1 MSMIYEEDNIS
12 KVVRDILI
20 RISILFFIYIIFL
33 YFTNKPK
40 FWHWVT
46 YLFIFDFIMII
57 LLVIIR
63 YLRDKREENARRQF
77 LEHRKQI
84 LDTLERTN
92 QIEYLNNFILR
103 FGTETKKGYKYRNY
117 TFDEDRLFDLQKVLS
132 KKGINLDLYDLQFV
146 LEYLIDQREEKLVEE
161 SISQK
166 PQLFANLDDADF
178 EKLICR
184 LFEAMGYKVEHIGH
198 PKDQGG
204 DVIINKGPER
214 IVIQAK
220 RYINGT
226 VGNDAVQEVVA
237 ARNYYN
243 CNGAIVIA
251 SSDFTPEAIALARA
265 NNTQLI
271 NKKELQILLANYL
284 KESWA

>member
-1 MSMIYEEDNIS
+1 MPRRYKEESFLDI
-12 KVVRDILI
+12 VLDILGPI
-20 RISILFFIYIIFL
+20 AGLIFIYMILL
-33 YFTNKPK
+33 YFTDKPK
-40 FWHWVT
+40 FWQWLI
-46 YLFIFDFIMII
+46 YLIIFTV
-57 LLVIIR
+57 VIIE
-63 YLRDKREENARRQF
+63 LIFLKKHLNKKIEERKEKLF
-77 LEHRKQI
+77 LERKFQI
-84 LDTLERTN
+84 LKDLQKSN
-92 QIEYLNNFILR
+92 QIEYLNNFISR
-103 FGTETKKGYKYRNY
+103 FGTETKKGLKYRNY
-117 TFDEDRLFDLQKVLS
+117 VFDYDRLYDLQMILS
-132 KKGINLDLYDLQFV
+132 NKGINLEFDDLIFILK
-146 LEYLIDQREEKLVEE
+146 YLIDQKEQKVTAE

-220 RYINGT
+220 RYINGM

-243 CNGAIVIA
+243 CNGAIVVA
-251 SSDFTPEAIALARA
+251 SSDFTQEAIALARA
-265 NNTQLI
+265 NNTHLI

>member
-1 MSMIYEEDNIS
+1 MSMIYTEDKIA
-12 KVVRDILI
+12 KVIRDLLI
-20 RISILFFIYIIFL
+20 KISIIFFIYMVFL
-33 YFTNKPK
+33 YFTDKSK
-40 FWHWVT
+40 FWHWLT
-46 YLFIFDFIMII
+46 YLFIFCFIMII

-63 YLRDKREENARRQF
+63 YLRDKKEEDARRQF

-84 LDTLERTN
+84 LDNLEKNN

-103 FGTETKKGYKYRNY
+103 FGTETKKGHRYRNY
-117 TFDEDRLFDLQKVLS
+117 VFDYNRLFDLQKILS
-132 KKGINLDLYDLQFV
+132 DKGINLEFDDLIFV
-146 LEYLIDQREEKLVEE
+146 LEYLIDQKELKVTAE

-166 PQLFANLDDADF
+166 PQLFANLDHADF

-184 LFEAMGYKVEHIGH
+184 LFDAMGYKVEHIGH

-204 DVIINKGPER
+204 DIIINRGSER

-220 RYINGT
+220 RYIDRM

-271 NKKELQILLANYL
+271 NKKELQMLLANYL
-284 KESWA
+284 KENWA